1 LRPETA
7 AAISNH
13 VFYKNPNKAATSLV
27 DEKVR
32 NDPGIYPPDEVRAKL
47 YPVTPHSPEFDR
59 SLTRAWTTIKT
70 GQ

>member
-1 LRPETA
+1 
-7 AAISNH
+7 
-13 VFYKNPNKAATSLV
+13 VFYKNPNKAATPFV

-47 YPVTPHSPEFDR
+47 YSATPHSQEFDR
-59 SLTRAWTTIKT
+59 DLTRAWTTIKT